1 MTLPGPVLTPDAL
14 GYCHGSI
21 AGKTYKGVQTH
32 MTPEQEAQLSH
43 LDLEIQ
49 IAEKQLRVAQVKKLI
64 AETELDIVGL
74 RQTLQQQLG
83 EETKVLTY

>member
-1 MTLPGPVLTPDAL
+1 
-14 GYCHGSI
+14 
-21 AGKTYKGVQTH
+21 